1 MRTAT
6 VACSL
11 LLLFS
16 AGCVSTT
23 PTLPPPRVAELSAM
37 IYPAEG
43 KWGDDLDIVA
53 VRRGPEL
60 RLVNRT
66 PRTYDGVT
74 LWFNQQY
81 VHPMQQIVI
90 GTDNVIDLRQSVDR
104 HGRCYPVGSFLKPD
118 QSLLLVQ
125 VELIDPTTNL
135 RHRLTVQPQPREY

>member
-1 MRTAT
+1 MPNAT
-6 VACSL
+6 LACSL
-11 LLLFS
+11 LLLLL
-16 AGCVSTT
+16 AGCASTE
-23 PTLPPPRVAELSAM
+23 PTLAPQRVKELSALT
-37 IYPAEG
+37 YPAEG

-53 VRRGPEL
+53 VRRGDEL

-66 PRTYDGVT
+66 PRAYDNVT

-81 VHPMQQIVI
+81 VYPMTQIAI
-90 GTDNVIDLRQSVDR
+90 GTENVIDLRQAVDR